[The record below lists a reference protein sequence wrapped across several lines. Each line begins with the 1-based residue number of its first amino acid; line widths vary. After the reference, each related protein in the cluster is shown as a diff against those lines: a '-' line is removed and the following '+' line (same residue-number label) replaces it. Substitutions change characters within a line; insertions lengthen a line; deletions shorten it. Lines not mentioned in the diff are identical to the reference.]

1 MKLLLDN
8 IIFSLQNAGGISVV
22 WSEHIKRI
30 VNEGQIDV
38 EFIEYQNNNIFRKE
52 IDLSKEIIKNNTI
65 PVGFER
71 YLNPSCREFRG
82 IFHSSY
88 YRYIDKPNII
98 NVTTVHDFTYEY
110 FRKGLPKW
118 IHHYQKSNAI
128 KNSQQIICVSE
139 NTKKDLLKF
148 HPKVDESLIKVIYNG
163 VDTIFS
169 PLIYNDKKLLAE
181 LIPFSSGEFVL
192 YVGDRKGLYKNFNLV
207 VSACKITNQPLV
219 MVGGG
224 GLTKEEHQILI
235 ESLGANGFKHLGGIN
250 NVQLNMIYNN
260 AFCLLYPSL
269 YEGFGIPI
277 LEAQKTGCPVIST
290 NSSSVPE
297 VAGEGAILLNDVS
310 INNIADTLNYM
321 KSNSSMLHT
330 LKKEGFKNAELFSWD
345 KCYNETKELYGQ
357 LNEKYF

>member
-30 VNEGQIDV
+30 VNESQIDV

-52 IDLSKEIIKNNTI
+52 IDLSKEIIKSNTI

-71 YLNPSCREFRG
+71 YLNPLCKEFRG

-110 FRKGLPKW
+110 FRKGLPKL
-118 IHHYQKSNAI
+118 IHHYQKSSAI
-128 KNSQQIICVSE
+128 KNSHKIICVSE
-139 NTKKDLLKF
+139 NTKNDLLNF

-169 PLIYNDKKLLAE
+169 PLINNDKTLLQE

-235 ESLGANGFKHLGGIN
+235 DSLGSNGFKHLGGIN
-250 NVQLNMIYNN
+250 TIQLNLIYNN

-290 NSSSVPE
+290 NYSSVPE
-297 VAGEGAILLNDVS
+297 VAGEGAILLDEIS
-310 INNIADTLNYM
+310 IDSIAATLNYM
-321 KSNSSMLHT
+321 KSNSSMLSS
-330 LKKEGFKNAELFSWD
+330 LKKEGYKNAQLFSWD
-345 KCYNETKELYGQ
+345 KCYIQTKELYSEIY
-357 LNEKYF
+357 EKYF